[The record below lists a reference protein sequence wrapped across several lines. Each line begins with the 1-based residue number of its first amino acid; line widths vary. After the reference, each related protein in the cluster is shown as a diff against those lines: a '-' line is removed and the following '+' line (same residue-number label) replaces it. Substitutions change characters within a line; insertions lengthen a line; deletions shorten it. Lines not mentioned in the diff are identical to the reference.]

1 MNRSRVQKRAR
12 ERRRVIA
19 VEVLGWMAV
28 SIGVALTGLV
38 WYTFAVIV
46 MSAG

>member
-1 MNRSRVQKRAR
+1 MRRASKQKRAQ
-12 ERRRVIA
+12 ERRRLIA

-46 MSAG
+46 MGVG